1 MGVRTGAWRGL
12 RVGWVALVG
21 LAALTAC
28 TFPTQQAYRETV
40 TTWVGRPLDQLA
52 LTWGVPDR
60 SIDLSDGSRLI
71 EYDRQ
76 TVRYVPGMRYMD
88 QVPVMVRDAQGRRRV
103 TYATVWREGPSST
116 VFERC
121 LTRFR
126 IGRDSRVE
134 EVAFEGP
141 SCVAYPRTGP
151 APAAT
156 QPSEPSPQEA
166 PAPTAAPR

>member
-1 MGVRTGAWRGL
+1 M
-12 RVGWVALVG
+12 RVGTSARRRLHAGGMALAG
-21 LAALTAC
+21 LLALTAC

-60 SIDLSDGSRLI
+60 SIDLSDGTRLI

-76 TVRYVPGMRYMD
+76 TARYVPGMRYMD
-88 QVPVMVRDAQGRRRV
+88 QVPVVVRDAQGRRRV

-116 VFERC
+116 IVERC

-126 IGRDSRVE
+126 IGRDNRVQ

-141 SCVAYPRTGP
+141 SCVAYPRSEP
-151 APAAT
+151 APAAA
-156 QPSEPSPQEA
+156 QPTEP
-166 PAPTAAPR
+166 TDAPREPPPPAGR